1 MSFNVNSLPAY
12 TDQLSTDLISAAL
25 LKSFTTEFVTI
36 EAGKTAGTSAINLLN
51 STVDILPATCGFAS
65 GQGGQLGSNATVF
78 SQIPLVVASK
88 MLKEQMC
95 PETLRTKWT
104 SSQLGAAANQ
114 ETVPFAELI
123 ANNKMANIAKYVENT
138 IWQGDGVGGTLDG
151 LLYQTEQAQGAIPS
165 NGAYAQWTTSTAI
178 AEFWLNVGS
187 LTPDLQTE
195 DDLIMYTSYA
205 NYQALVAALI
215 NTGASV
221 IGQFAQ
227 VSNASGVNAPSSF
240 VFPGT
245 NITVF
250 AAPGI
255 NDPARVILAPK
266 KYIFFGTGLLDE
278 MDTFKFYYN
287 EADDIMNFSSKFRLG
302 TAAYASQ
309 VVSNL

>member
-1 MSFNVNSLPAY
+1 MAFDLQLLPNY
-12 TDQLSTDLISAAL
+12 TDQLSTDLISEAL
-25 LKSFTTEFVTI
+25 LKSFTTDFVTI
-36 EAGKTAGTSAINLLN
+36 QAGKTAGTSAINVMN
-51 STVDILPATCGFAS
+51 STVDIKDAACGFAA
-65 GQGGQLGSNATVF
+65 GQVGSNETVF
-78 SQIPLVVASK
+78 SQIPLVVGSK
-88 MLKEQMC
+88 MLKEQLC
-95 PETLRTKWT
+95 PEDLRTKWT
-104 SSQLGAAANQ
+104 SSQLSAGANQ

-138 IWQGDGVGGTLDG
+138 IWQGDNANLDG
-151 LLYQTEQAQGAIPS
+151 LLDQCLNA
-165 NGAYAQWTTSTAI
+165 NGTINSAGGTAQWTTSTAI
-178 AEFWLNVGS
+178 SEFWLNVGS
-187 LTPDLQTE
+187 LTPELQTE
-195 DDLIMYTSYA
+195 DDLVMYTSYA

-287 EADDIMNFSSKFRLG
+287 EADDIMNFNAKFRLG
-302 TAAYASQ
+302 TAVYASQ
-309 VVSNL
+309 VVSNK

>member
-1 MSFNVNSLPAY
+1 MSFNVSSLPAY

-25 LKSFTTEFVTI
+25 LKSFTTDFVTI
-36 EAGKTAGTSAINLLN
+36 EAGKTAGTSSINVMN
-51 STVDILPATCGFAS
+51 STVDIKDATCGFAA
-65 GQGGQLGSNATVF
+65 GQVGSNATVF
-78 SQIPLVVASK
+78 SQIPLVVGSK

-95 PETLRTKWT
+95 PEDLRSKWT
-104 SSQLGAAANQ
+104 SSQLGAAAQQ

-123 ANNKMANIAKYVENT
+123 ANNKIANIAKYVENT
-138 IWQGDGVGGTLDG
+138 IWQGDGATLTG
-151 LLYQTEQAQGAIPS
+151 LLYQTENAQGSINSA
-165 NGAYAQWTTSTAI
+165 GAYTQWTSSTAI

-187 LTPDLQTE
+187 LTPALQTE

-255 NDPARVILAPK
+255 NDAARVIIAPK

-287 EADDIMNFSSKFRLG
+287 EADDIMNFNAKFRLG
-302 TAAYASQ
+302 TAVYASQ

>member
-1 MSFNVNSLPAY
+1 MAFDLQLLPNY
-12 TDQLSTDLISAAL
+12 TDQLSTDLISEAL
-25 LKSFTTEFVTI
+25 LKSFTTDFVTI
-36 EAGKTAGTSAINLLN
+36 QAGKTAGTSAINVMN
-51 STVDILPATCGFAS
+51 STVDIKDAACGFAA
-65 GQGGQLGSNATVF
+65 GQVGSNETVF
-78 SQIPLVVASK
+78 SQIPLVVGSK
-88 MLKEQMC
+88 MLKEQLC
-95 PETLRTKWT
+95 PEDLRTKWT
-104 SSQLGAAANQ
+104 SSQLSAGANQ

-138 IWQGDGVGGTLDG
+138 IWQGDNANLDG
-151 LLYQTEQAQGAIPS
+151 LLDQCLNA
-165 NGAYAQWTTSTAI
+165 NGTINSAGGTAQWTTSTAI
-178 AEFWLNVGS
+178 SEFWLNVGS
-187 LTPDLQTE
+187 LTPELQTE
-195 DDLIMYTSYA
+195 DDLVMYTSYA

-287 EADDIMNFSSKFRLG
+287 QADDVMNFNAKFRLG
-302 TAAYASQ
+302 TAVYASQ
-309 VVSNL
+309 VVSNK

>member
-1 MSFNVNSLPAY
+1 MAFDLQLLPNY
-12 TDQLSTDLISAAL
+12 TDQLSTDLISEAL
-25 LKSFTTEFVTI
+25 LKSFTTDFVTI
-36 EAGKTAGTSAINLLN
+36 QAGKTAGTSAINVMN
-51 STVDILPATCGFAS
+51 SNVDIIDATCGFAA
-65 GQGGQLGSNATVF
+65 GQVGGNETVF
-78 SQIPLVVASK
+78 SQIPLVVGSK
-88 MLKEQMC
+88 MLKEQLC
-95 PETLRTKWT
+95 PEDLRTKWT

-123 ANNKMANIAKYVENT
+123 ANNKMSNIAKYVENT
-138 IWQGDGVGGTLDG
+138 IWQGDGATLDG
-151 LLYQTEQAQGAIPS
+151 LLDQCLNA
-165 NGAYAQWTTSTAI
+165 NGTINSAGGTAQWTTSTAI

-187 LTPDLQTE
+187 LTPALQTE

-205 NYQALVAALI
+205 NYQALVGALI
-215 NTGASV
+215 NTGASI
-221 IGQFAQ
+221 IGTFAQ

-287 EADDIMNFSSKFRLG
+287 QADDVMNFNAKFRLG
-302 TAAYASQ
+302 TAVYASQ
-309 VVSNL
+309 VVSNK

>member
-1 MSFNVNSLPAY
+1 MSFNVSSLPAY

-36 EAGKTAGTSAINLLN
+36 EAGKTAGTSSINLLN
-51 STVDILPATCGFAS
+51 STVDIKDATCGFES
-65 GQGGQLGSNATVF
+65 GQVGSNATVF
-78 SQIPLVVASK
+78 SQIPLVVGSK
-88 MLKEQMC
+88 MLKEKMC
-95 PETLRTKWT
+95 PEDLRSKWT
-104 SSQLGAAANQ
+104 SSQLGAAAQQ

-138 IWQGDGVGGTLDG
+138 IWQGDGATLTG
-151 LLYQTEQAQGAIPS
+151 LLYQTENAQGSINSA
-165 NGAYAQWTTSTAI
+165 GAYTQWTSSTAI
-178 AEFWLNVGS
+178 SEFWLNVGS
-187 LTPDLQTE
+187 LTPALQTE

-255 NDPARVILAPK
+255 NDPARVIIAPK

-287 EADDIMNFSSKFRLG
+287 QADDVMNFSAKFRLG
-302 TAAYASQ
+302 TAVYASQ
-309 VVSNL
+309 VVSNK

>member
-51 STVDILPATCGFAS
+51 STVNIKDATCGFAA
-65 GQGGQLGSNATVF
+65 GQVGSNETVF

-104 SSQLGAAANQ
+104 SSQLGAGANQ

-138 IWQGDGVGGTLDG
+138 IWQGDGIGGTLDG

-165 NGAYAQWTTSTAI
+165 NGAYTQWTTSTAI

-195 DDLIMYTSYA
+195 DDLVMYTSYA

-227 VSNASGVNAPSSF
+227 VSNAAGVNAPSSF

-255 NDPARVILAPK
+255 NDAARVILAPK

-287 EADDIMNFSSKFRLG
+287 EADDIMNFNAKFRLG
-302 TAAYASQ
+302 TAVYASQ

>member
-1 MSFNVNSLPAY
+1 MSFNLGSLPAY

-36 EAGKTAGTSAINLLN
+36 EAGKTAGTSAINVMN
-51 STVDILPATCGFAS
+51 STVDILDATCGFAA
-65 GQGGQLGSNATVF
+65 GQVGSNATVF
-78 SQIPLVVASK
+78 SQIPLVVGSK
-88 MLKEQMC
+88 MLKEQLC
-95 PETLRTKWT
+95 PEDLRSKWT
-104 SSQLGAAANQ
+104 SSQLGAGANQ

-138 IWQGDGVGGTLDG
+138 IWQGDGATLTG
-151 LLYQTEQAQGAIPS
+151 LLAQTTNANGSINSA
-165 NGAYAQWTTSTAI
+165 GAYTQWTTSTAI

-187 LTPDLQTE
+187 LTPSLQTE
-195 DDLIMYTSYA
+195 DDLVMYTSYA
-205 NYQALVAALI
+205 NYQALVGALI

-221 IGQFAQ
+221 IGTFAQ

-255 NDPARVILAPK
+255 NDAARVILAPK

-287 EADDIMNFSSKFRLG
+287 QADDIMNFNAKFRLG
-302 TAAYASQ
+302 TAAYVSQ

>member
-1 MSFNVNSLPAY
+1 MSFNLGSLPAY

-25 LKSFTTEFVTI
+25 LKSFTTDFVTI
-36 EAGKTAGTSAINLLN
+36 EAGKTAGTSSINLMN
-51 STVDILPATCGFAS
+51 STVDIKDATCGFAS
-65 GQGGQLGSNATVF
+65 GQVGSNATVF
-78 SQIPLVVASK
+78 SQIPLVVGSK
-88 MLKEQMC
+88 MLKEQLC
-95 PETLRTKWT
+95 PEDLRSKWT

-123 ANNKMANIAKYVENT
+123 AANKMNNIAKYVENT
-138 IWQGDGVGGTLDG
+138 IWQGDGATLTG
-151 LLYQTEQAQGAIPS
+151 LLYQTTNANGSINSA
-165 NGAYAQWTTSTAI
+165 GAYAQWTTSTAI
-178 AEFWLNVGS
+178 SEFWLNVGS
-187 LTPDLQTE
+187 LTPSLQTE
-195 DDLIMYTSYA
+195 DDLILYTSYA

-221 IGQFAQ
+221 IGNFAQ
-227 VSNASGVNAPSSF
+227 VNNAAGVNAPSSF

-255 NDPARVILAPK
+255 NDAARVILAPK
-266 KYIFFGTGLLDE
+266 KYLFFGTGLLDE

-287 EADDIMNFSSKFRLG
+287 QADDIMNFNAKFRLG
-302 TAAYASQ
+302 TAAYTSQ

>member
-1 MSFNVNSLPAY
+1 MSFNVQSLPNY

-51 STVDILPATCGFAS
+51 STVDIKDATCGF
-65 GQGGQLGSNATVF
+65 GDNQIGNNATVF

-123 ANNKMANIAKYVENT
+123 ANDKIKNIAKYVENT
-138 IWQGDGVGGTLDG
+138 IWQGDGQGGTLPG
-151 LLYQTEQAQGAIPS
+151 LLAQTTNANGSINSA
-165 NGAYAQWTTSTAI
+165 GAYTQWTASTAI

-187 LTPDLQTE
+187 LTPALQTE

-245 NITVF
+245 NITVY

-255 NDPARVILAPK
+255 NDAARVIIAPK
-266 KYIFFGTGLLDE
+266 KYMFFGTGLLDE

-287 EADDIMNFSSKFRLG
+287 EADDLMNFSAKFRLG

>member
-1 MSFNVNSLPAY
+1 MSFNLGSLPAY

-25 LKSFTTEFVTI
+25 LKSFTTDFVTI
-36 EAGKTAGTSAINLLN
+36 EAGKTAGTSAINVMN
-51 STVDILPATCGFAS
+51 STVDIKDATCGFS
-65 GQGGQLGSNATVF
+65 GTETGNNATVF
-78 SQIPLVVASK
+78 SQIPLVVGSK

-95 PETLRTKWT
+95 PEDLRSKWT

-123 ANNKMANIAKYVENT
+123 AENKMSNIAKYVENT
-138 IWQGDGVGGTLDG
+138 IWQGDGANLLG
-151 LLYQTEQAQGAIPS
+151 LLAQTTNANGSINSA
-165 NGAYAQWTTSTAI
+165 GAYTAWTSSTAI
-178 AEFWLNVGS
+178 SEFWLNVSS
-187 LTPDLQTE
+187 LTPALQTE
-195 DDLIMYTSYA
+195 DDLVMYTSYA

-255 NDPARVILAPK
+255 NDAARVILAPK

-287 EADDIMNFSSKFRLG
+287 EADDIMNFNAKFRLG
-302 TAAYASQ
+302 TAVYVSQ

>member
-1 MSFNVNSLPAY
+1 MSFNLGSLPAY

-36 EAGKTAGTSAINLLN
+36 EAGKTAGTSAINVMN
-51 STVDILPATCGFAS
+51 STVDIKDATCGFAA
-65 GQGGQLGSNATVF
+65 GQVGSNATVF
-78 SQIPLVVASK
+78 SQIPLVVGSK
-88 MLKEQMC
+88 MLKEQLC
-95 PETLRTKWT
+95 PEDLRSKWT
-104 SSQLGAAANQ
+104 SSQLGAGANQ

-138 IWQGDGVGGTLDG
+138 IWQGDGATLTG
-151 LLYQTEQAQGAIPS
+151 LLAQTTNANGSINSA
-165 NGAYAQWTTSTAI
+165 GAYTQWTTSTAI

-187 LTPDLQTE
+187 LTPELQTE
-195 DDLIMYTSYA
+195 DDLVMYTSYA
-205 NYQALVAALI
+205 NYQALVGALI

-221 IGQFAQ
+221 IGTFAQ

-255 NDPARVILAPK
+255 NDAARVILAPK

-287 EADDIMNFSSKFRLG
+287 EADDIMNFNAKFRLG
-302 TAAYASQ
+302 TAVYVSQ

>member
-1 MSFNVNSLPAY
+1 MGFILGSLPNY

-25 LKSFTTEFVTI
+25 LKSFTTDFVTI
-36 EAGKTAGTSAINLLN
+36 EAGKTAGTSAINVMN
-51 STVDILPATCGFAS
+51 SNVNIIDATCGF
-65 GQGGQLGSNATVF
+65 GNAQITGNETVF

-95 PETLRTKWT
+95 PEDLRSKWT

-123 ANNKMANIAKYVENT
+123 AENKMSNIAKYVENT
-138 IWQGDGVGGTLDG
+138 IWQGDGATLLG
-151 LLYQTEQAQGAIPS
+151 LLAQTTNANGSINSA
-165 NGAYAQWTTSTAI
+165 GAYTAWTSSTAI
-178 AEFWLNVGS
+178 SEFWLNVSS
-187 LTPDLQTE
+187 LTPALQTE

-227 VSNASGVNAPSSF
+227 VSNAAGVNAPSSF

-255 NDPARVILAPK
+255 DQVARVIIAPK

-287 EADDIMNFSSKFRLG
+287 EADDIMNFNAKFRLG
-302 TAAYASQ
+302 TAVYVSQ

>member
-1 MSFNVNSLPAY
+1 MSFNLGSLPAY

-36 EAGKTAGTSAINLLN
+36 EAGKTAGTSAINVMN
-51 STVDILPATCGFAS
+51 STVDIKDATCGFAA
-65 GQGGQLGSNATVF
+65 GQVGSNATVF
-78 SQIPLVVASK
+78 SQIPLVVGSK
-88 MLKEQMC
+88 MLKEQLC
-95 PETLRTKWT
+95 PEDLRSKWT
-104 SSQLGAAANQ
+104 SSQLGAGAQQ

-138 IWQGDGVGGTLDG
+138 IWQGDGATLTG
-151 LLYQTEQAQGAIPS
+151 LLAQTTNANGSINSA
-165 NGAYAQWTTSTAI
+165 GAYTQWTTSTAI

-187 LTPDLQTE
+187 LTPELQTE
-195 DDLIMYTSYA
+195 DDLVMYTSYA

-221 IGQFAQ
+221 IGTFAQ

-255 NDPARVILAPK
+255 NDAARVILAPK

-287 EADDIMNFSSKFRLG
+287 EADDIMNFNAKFRLG
-302 TAAYASQ
+302 TAVYVSQ

>member
-1 MSFNVNSLPAY
+1 MSFNVSALPAY

-25 LKSFTTEFVTI
+25 LKSFTTDFVTI
-36 EAGKTAGTSAINLLN
+36 EAGKTAGTSSINVMN
-51 STVDILPATCGFAS
+51 STVDIKDATCGFAA
-65 GQGGQLGSNATVF
+65 GQVGSNATVF
-78 SQIPLVVASK
+78 SQIPLVVGSK
-88 MLKEQMC
+88 MLKEQLC
-95 PETLRTKWT
+95 PEDLRSKWT

-114 ETVPFAELI
+114 ETVPFEELI

-138 IWQGDGVGGTLDG
+138 IWQGDGATLTG
-151 LLYQTEQAQGAIPS
+151 LLYQCENAQGSINSA
-165 NGAYAQWTTSTAI
+165 GAYTQWTTSTAI
-178 AEFWLNVGS
+178 SEFWLNVSS
-187 LTPDLQTE
+187 LTPELQTE

-227 VSNASGVNAPSSF
+227 VSNAAGVNAPSSF

-255 NDPARVILAPK
+255 NQVARVIIAPK
-266 KYIFFGTGLLDE
+266 KYIFFGTGLLDD

-287 EADDIMNFSSKFRLG
+287 QADDIMNFNAKFRLG
-302 TAAYASQ
+302 TAVYASQ

>member
-1 MSFNVNSLPAY
+1 MSFNVSSLPAY

-36 EAGKTAGTSAINLLN
+36 EAGKTAGTSAINLMN
-51 STVDILPATCGFAS
+51 STVDIKDATCGFAA
-65 GQGGQLGSNATVF
+65 GQVGSNATVF
-78 SQIPLVVASK
+78 SQIPLVVGSK

-95 PETLRTKWT
+95 PEDLRSKWT
-104 SSQLGAAANQ
+104 SSQLGAGANQ

-123 ANNKMANIAKYVENT
+123 ANDKIKNIAKYVENT
-138 IWQGDGVGGTLDG
+138 IWQGDGATLTG
-151 LLYQTEQAQGAIPS
+151 LLAQTTNANGSINSA
-165 NGAYAQWTTSTAI
+165 GAYTQWTVSTAI
-178 AEFWLNVGS
+178 SEFWLNVSS
-187 LTPDLQTE
+187 LTPALQTE

-221 IGQFAQ
+221 IGTFAQ
-227 VSNASGVNAPSSF
+227 VSNAAGVNAPSSF

-255 NDPARVILAPK
+255 NDAARVILAPK

-287 EADDIMNFSSKFRLG
+287 EADDIMNFSAKFRLG
-302 TAAYASQ
+302 TAVYASQ

>member
-1 MSFNVNSLPAY
+1 MSFNLGSLPAY

-25 LKSFTTEFVTI
+25 LKSFTTDFVTI
-36 EAGKTAGTSAINLLN
+36 EAGKTAGTSAINVMN
-51 STVDILPATCGFAS
+51 STVDIKDATCGFAA
-65 GQGGQLGSNATVF
+65 GQVGSNATVF
-78 SQIPLVVASK
+78 SQIPLVVGSK
-88 MLKEQMC
+88 MLKEQLC
-95 PETLRTKWT
+95 PEDLRSKWT
-104 SSQLGAAANQ
+104 SSQLGAGAQQ

-138 IWQGDGVGGTLDG
+138 IWQGDGATLDG
-151 LLYQTEQAQGAIPS
+151 LLTQTTNANGSINSA
-165 NGAYAQWTTSTAI
+165 GAYTQWTSSTAI
-178 AEFWLNVGS
+178 AEFWLNVSS
-187 LTPDLQTE
+187 LTPALQTE
-195 DDLIMYTSYA
+195 DDLVMYTSYA

-255 NDPARVILAPK
+255 NDAARVILAPK

-287 EADDIMNFSSKFRLG
+287 EADDIMNFNAKFRLG
-302 TAAYASQ
+302 TAVYVSQ

>member
-1 MSFNVNSLPAY
+1 MSFNLGSLPTY

-25 LKSFTTEFVTI
+25 LKSFTTDFVTI
-36 EAGKTAGTSAINLLN
+36 EAGKTAGTSAINVMN
-51 STVDILPATCGFAS
+51 STVNILPAACGFAA
-65 GQGGQLGSNATVF
+65 GQIGTNATVF

-88 MLKEQMC
+88 MLKEQLC
-95 PETLRTKWT
+95 PEDLRSKWT

-123 ANNKMANIAKYVENT
+123 ANNKIANIAKYVENT
-138 IWQGDGVGGTLDG
+138 IWQGDGVGGTLTG

-165 NGAYAQWTTSTAI
+165 AGAYAQWTTSTAI
-178 AEFWLNVGS
+178 SEFWLNVSS

-195 DDLIMYTSYA
+195 DDLVMYTSYA

-227 VSNASGVNAPSSF
+227 VSNAAGVNAPSSF

-255 NDPARVILAPK
+255 NDAARVIIAPK
-266 KYIFFGTGLLDE
+266 KYIFFGTGLLDD

-287 EADDIMNFSSKFRLG
+287 QADDIMNFNAKFRLG
-302 TAAYASQ
+302 TAVYASQ

>member
-1 MSFNVNSLPAY
+1 MSFNVSALPAY

-25 LKSFTTEFVTI
+25 LKSFTTDFVTI
-36 EAGKTAGTSAINLLN
+36 EAGKTAGTSAINVMN
-51 STVDILPATCGFAS
+51 STVDIKDATCGFAA
-65 GQGGQLGSNATVF
+65 GQVGSNATVF
-78 SQIPLVVASK
+78 SQIPLVVGSK
-88 MLKEQMC
+88 MLKEQLC
-95 PETLRTKWT
+95 PEDLRSKWT
-104 SSQLGAAANQ
+104 SSQLGAGANQ

-123 ANNKMANIAKYVENT
+123 ANNKIANIAKYVENT
-138 IWQGDGVGGTLDG
+138 IWQGDGATLTG
-151 LLYQTEQAQGAIPS
+151 LLAQTTNANGSINSA
-165 NGAYAQWTTSTAI
+165 GAYTQWTTSTAI

-187 LTPDLQTE
+187 LTSSLQTE
-195 DDLIMYTSYA
+195 DDLVMYTSYA

-227 VSNASGVNAPSSF
+227 VSNAAGVNAPSSF

-255 NDPARVILAPK
+255 NDAARVILAPK

-287 EADDIMNFSSKFRLG
+287 QADDIMNFNAKFRLG
-302 TAAYASQ
+302 TAVYASQ

>member
-1 MSFNVNSLPAY
+1 MSFNLGSLPAY

-36 EAGKTAGTSAINLLN
+36 EAGKTAGTSAINVMN
-51 STVDILPATCGFAS
+51 STVDIKDATCGFAA
-65 GQGGQLGSNATVF
+65 GQVGSNATVF
-78 SQIPLVVASK
+78 SQIPLVVGSK
-88 MLKEQMC
+88 MLKEQLC
-95 PETLRTKWT
+95 PEDLRSKWT
-104 SSQLGAAANQ
+104 SSQLGAGANQ

-138 IWQGDGVGGTLDG
+138 IWQGDGATLTG
-151 LLYQTEQAQGAIPS
+151 LLAQTTNANGSINSA
-165 NGAYAQWTTSTAI
+165 GAYTQWTTSTAI

-187 LTPDLQTE
+187 LTPELQTE
-195 DDLIMYTSYA
+195 DDLILYTSYA
-205 NYQALVAALI
+205 NYQALVGALI

-221 IGQFAQ
+221 IGTFAQ

-255 NDPARVILAPK
+255 NDAARVILAPK

-287 EADDIMNFSSKFRLG
+287 EADDIMNFNAKFRLG
-302 TAAYASQ
+302 TAVYVSQ

>member
-1 MSFNVNSLPAY
+1 MSFNVNALPNY

-25 LKSFTTEFVTI
+25 LKSFTTDFVTI
-36 EAGKTAGTSAINLLN
+36 EAGKTAGTSAINVMN
-51 STVDILPATCGFAS
+51 STVNILPAACGFS
-65 GQGGQLGSNATVF
+65 DVQVGTNATVF
-78 SQIPLVVASK
+78 SQIPLVVESK
-88 MLKEQMC
+88 MLKEQLC

-104 SSQLGAAANQ
+104 SSQLSASANQ
-114 ETVPFAELI
+114 ETVPFEELI

-138 IWQGDGVGGTLDG
+138 IWQGDGATLTG
-151 LLYQTEQAQGAIPS
+151 LLYQCENAQGSINSA
-165 NGAYAQWTTSTAI
+165 GAYTAWTSATAI
-178 AEFWLNVGS
+178 SEFWLNVSS
-187 LTPDLQTE
+187 LTPELQTE
-195 DDLIMYTSYA
+195 DDLVMYTSYA

-255 NDPARVILAPK
+255 NDAARVIIAPK
-266 KYIFFGTGLLDE
+266 KYIFFGTGLLDD

-287 EADDIMNFSSKFRLG
+287 QADDIMNFNAKFRLG
-302 TAAYASQ
+302 TAVYASQ
-309 VVSNL
+309 VVSNK

>member
-1 MSFNVNSLPAY
+1 MSFNLGSLPAY

-25 LKSFTTEFVTI
+25 LKSFTTDFVTI
-36 EAGKTAGTSAINLLN
+36 EAGKTAGTSAINVMN
-51 STVDILPATCGFAS
+51 STVDIKDATCGFAA
-65 GQGGQLGSNATVF
+65 GQVGSNATVF
-78 SQIPLVVASK
+78 SQIPLVVGSK
-88 MLKEQMC
+88 MLKEQLC
-95 PETLRTKWT
+95 PEDLRSKWT

-123 ANNKMANIAKYVENT
+123 AENKMANIAKYVENT
-138 IWQGDGVGGTLDG
+138 IWQGDGATLTG
-151 LLYQTEQAQGAIPS
+151 LLYQCENAQGSINSA
-165 NGAYAQWTTSTAI
+165 GAYTQWTSSTAI

-187 LTPDLQTE
+187 LTPELQTE
-195 DDLIMYTSYA
+195 DDLVMYTSYA

-255 NDPARVILAPK
+255 NDAARVILAPK

-287 EADDIMNFSSKFRLG
+287 QADDIMNFNAKFRLG
-302 TAAYASQ
+302 TAVYASQ
-309 VVSNL
+309 VVSNK

>member
-1 MSFNVNSLPAY
+1 MSFNVSSLPAY

-36 EAGKTAGTSAINLLN
+36 EAGKTAGTSSINLMN
-51 STVDILPATCGFAS
+51 STVDIKDATCGFAA
-65 GQGGQLGSNATVF
+65 GQVGSNATVF
-78 SQIPLVVASK
+78 SQIPLVVGSK

-95 PETLRTKWT
+95 PEDLRSKWT
-104 SSQLGAAANQ
+104 SSQLGAAAQQ

-138 IWQGDGVGGTLDG
+138 IWQGDGATLTG
-151 LLYQTEQAQGAIPS
+151 LLYQTENAQGSINSA
-165 NGAYAQWTTSTAI
+165 GAYTQWTSSTAI

-187 LTPDLQTE
+187 LTPALQTE

-255 NDPARVILAPK
+255 NDPARVIIAPK

-287 EADDIMNFSSKFRLG
+287 EADDIMNFNAKFRLG
-302 TAAYASQ
+302 TAVYVSQ

>member
-1 MSFNVNSLPAY
+1 MSFNLGSLPAY

-25 LKSFTTEFVTI
+25 LKSFTTDFVTI
-36 EAGKTAGTSAINLLN
+36 EAGKTAGTSAINVMN
-51 STVDILPATCGFAS
+51 STVDIKDATCGFAA
-65 GQGGQLGSNATVF
+65 GQVGSNATVF
-78 SQIPLVVASK
+78 SQIPLVVGSK
-88 MLKEQMC
+88 MLKEQLC
-95 PETLRTKWT
+95 PEDLRSKWT

-123 ANNKMANIAKYVENT
+123 AENKMSNIAKYVENT
-138 IWQGDGVGGTLDG
+138 IWQGDGATLTG
-151 LLYQTEQAQGAIPS
+151 LLAQTTNANGSINSA
-165 NGAYAQWTTSTAI
+165 GAYTQWTSSTAI
-178 AEFWLNVGS
+178 AEFWLNVSS
-187 LTPDLQTE
+187 LTPALQTE
-195 DDLIMYTSYA
+195 DDLVMYTSYA

-255 NDPARVILAPK
+255 NDAARVILAPK

-287 EADDIMNFSSKFRLG
+287 EADDIMNFNAKFRLG
-302 TAAYASQ
+302 TAVYVSQ

>member
-1 MSFNVNSLPAY
+1 MSFNLGSLPAY

-36 EAGKTAGTSAINLLN
+36 EAGKTAGTSAINVMN
-51 STVDILPATCGFAS
+51 STVDIKDATCGFAA
-65 GQGGQLGSNATVF
+65 GQVGSNATVF
-78 SQIPLVVASK
+78 SQIPLVVGSK
-88 MLKEQMC
+88 MLKEQLC
-95 PETLRTKWT
+95 PEDLRSKWT
-104 SSQLGAAANQ
+104 SSQLGAGAQQ

-138 IWQGDGVGGTLDG
+138 IWQGDGATLTG
-151 LLYQTEQAQGAIPS
+151 LLAQTTNANGSINSA
-165 NGAYAQWTTSTAI
+165 GAYTQWTTSTAI

-187 LTPDLQTE
+187 LTPELQTE
-195 DDLIMYTSYA
+195 DDLVMYTSYA
-205 NYQALVAALI
+205 NYQALVGALI

-221 IGQFAQ
+221 IGTFAQ

-255 NDPARVILAPK
+255 NDAARVILAPK

-287 EADDIMNFSSKFRLG
+287 EADDIMNFNAKFRLG
-302 TAAYASQ
+302 TAAYVSQ

>member
-1 MSFNVNSLPAY
+1 MSFNVSSLPAY

-51 STVDILPATCGFAS
+51 STVDIKTATCGFES
-65 GQGGQLGSNATVF
+65 GQVGSNETVF
-78 SQIPLVVASK
+78 SQIPLVVESK
-88 MLKEQMC
+88 MLKEKMC

-104 SSQLGAAANQ
+104 SSQLAASANQ

-123 ANNKMANIAKYVENT
+123 ANNKIANIAKYVENT
-138 IWQGDGVGGTLDG
+138 IWQGDNASLDG

-165 NGAYAQWTTSTAI
+165 NGAYTQWTTSTAI
-178 AEFWLNVGS
+178 SEFWLNVGS
-187 LTPDLQTE
+187 LTPELQTE
-195 DDLIMYTSYA
+195 DDLVMYTSYA

-255 NDPARVILAPK
+255 NDAARVIIAPK
-266 KYIFFGTGLLDE
+266 KYIFFGTGLLDD

>member
-1 MSFNVNSLPAY
+1 MSFNLGSLPAY

-25 LKSFTTEFVTI
+25 LKSFTTEYVTI
-36 EAGKTAGTSAINLLN
+36 EAGKTAGTSAINVMN
-51 STVDILPATCGFAS
+51 STVDIKDATCGFAA
-65 GQGGQLGSNATVF
+65 GQVGSNATVF
-78 SQIPLVVASK
+78 SQIPLVVGSK
-88 MLKEQMC
+88 MLKEQLC
-95 PETLRTKWT
+95 PEDLRSKWT
-104 SSQLGAAANQ
+104 SSQLGAGANQ

-123 ANNKMANIAKYVENT
+123 ANNKIANIAKYVENT
-138 IWQGDGVGGTLDG
+138 IWQGDGATLTG
-151 LLYQTEQAQGAIPS
+151 LLAQTTNANGSINSA
-165 NGAYAQWTTSTAI
+165 GAYTQWTTSTAI
-178 AEFWLNVGS
+178 SEFWLNVGS
-187 LTPDLQTE
+187 LTSDLQTE
-195 DDLIMYTSYA
+195 DDLILYTSYA

-227 VSNASGVNAPSSF
+227 VSNAAGVNAPSSF

-255 NDPARVILAPK
+255 NDAARVILAPK

-287 EADDIMNFSSKFRLG
+287 EADDIMNFNAKFRLG
-302 TAAYASQ
+302 TAVYVSQ

>member
-1 MSFNVNSLPAY
+1 MSFNLGSLPAY

-51 STVDILPATCGFAS
+51 STVDILDATCGFAA
-65 GQGGQLGSNATVF
+65 GQVGSNATVF
-78 SQIPLVVASK
+78 SQIPLVVGSK

-95 PETLRTKWT
+95 PEDLRSKWT
-104 SSQLGAAANQ
+104 SSQLGAGAQQ

-138 IWQGDGVGGTLDG
+138 IWQGDGATLTG
-151 LLYQTEQAQGAIPS
+151 LLYQTENAQGSINSA
-165 NGAYAQWTTSTAI
+165 GAYTQWTTSTAI

-187 LTPDLQTE
+187 LTPALQTE

-287 EADDIMNFSSKFRLG
+287 EADDIMNFNAKFRLG
-302 TAAYASQ
+302 TAVYASQ

>member
-1 MSFNVNSLPAY
+1 MSFNVNALPNY

-25 LKSFTTEFVTI
+25 LKSFTTDFVTI
-36 EAGKTAGTSAINLLN
+36 EAGKTAGTSAINVMN
-51 STVDILPATCGFAS
+51 STVDIKTANCGFS
-65 GQGGQLGSNATVF
+65 DTQIGSNATVF
-78 SQIPLVVASK
+78 SQIPLVVESK
-88 MLKEQMC
+88 MLKEQLC

-104 SSQLGAAANQ
+104 SSQLSASANQ
-114 ETVPFAELI
+114 ETVPFEELI

-138 IWQGDGVGGTLDG
+138 IWQGDGANLTG
-151 LLYQTEQAQGAIPS
+151 LLYQTENAQGSIYSA
-165 NGAYAQWTTSTAI
+165 GAYAQWTTSTAI
-178 AEFWLNVGS
+178 SEFWLNVSS
-187 LTPDLQTE
+187 LTPELQTE

-227 VSNASGVNAPSSF
+227 VSNAAGVNAPSSF

-255 NDPARVILAPK
+255 DDVARVIIAPK
-266 KYIFFGTGLLDE
+266 KYIFFGTGLLDD

-287 EADDIMNFSSKFRLG
+287 QADDIMNFNAKFRLG
-302 TAAYASQ
+302 TAVYASQ

>member
-1 MSFNVNSLPAY
+1 MSFNVSSLPAY

-36 EAGKTAGTSAINLLN
+36 EAGKTAGTSTINLMN
-51 STVDILPATCGFAS
+51 STVDIKDATCGFAA
-65 GQGGQLGSNATVF
+65 GQVGSNATVF
-78 SQIPLVVASK
+78 SQIPLVVGSK

-95 PETLRTKWT
+95 PEDLRSKWT
-104 SSQLGAAANQ
+104 SSQLGAGAQQ

-138 IWQGDGVGGTLDG
+138 IWQGDGATLTG
-151 LLYQTEQAQGAIPS
+151 LLYQTENAQGSINSA
-165 NGAYAQWTTSTAI
+165 GAYTQWTASTAI

-187 LTPDLQTE
+187 LTPELQTE

-255 NDPARVILAPK
+255 NDAARVIIAPK

-287 EADDIMNFSSKFRLG
+287 EADDIMNFNAKFRLG
-302 TAAYASQ
+302 TAVYASQ
-309 VVSNL
+309 VVSNK

>member
-1 MSFNVNSLPAY
+1 MSFNLGSLPAY

-36 EAGKTAGTSAINLLN
+36 EAGKTAGTSAINVMN
-51 STVDILPATCGFAS
+51 STVDIKDATCGFAA
-65 GQGGQLGSNATVF
+65 GQVGSNATVF
-78 SQIPLVVASK
+78 SQIPLVVGSK
-88 MLKEQMC
+88 MLKEQLC
-95 PETLRTKWT
+95 PEDLRSKWT
-104 SSQLGAAANQ
+104 SSQLGAGANQ

-138 IWQGDGVGGTLDG
+138 IWQGDGATLTG
-151 LLYQTEQAQGAIPS
+151 LLDQTEQAQGAIPS
-165 NGAYAQWTTSTAI
+165 NGAYTQWTTSTAI

-187 LTPDLQTE
+187 LTPELQTE
-195 DDLIMYTSYA
+195 DDLILYTSYA
-205 NYQALVAALI
+205 NYQALVGALI

-221 IGQFAQ
+221 IGTFAQ

-255 NDPARVILAPK
+255 NDAARVILAPK

-287 EADDIMNFSSKFRLG
+287 EADDIMNFNAKFRLG
-302 TAAYASQ
+302 TAVYVSQ

>member
-1 MSFNVNSLPAY
+1 MSFNLGSLPAY

-25 LKSFTTEFVTI
+25 LKSFTTDFVTI
-36 EAGKTAGTSAINLLN
+36 EAGKTAGTSAINVMN
-51 STVDILPATCGFAS
+51 STVDIKDATCGFAA
-65 GQGGQLGSNATVF
+65 GQVGNNATVF
-78 SQIPLVVASK
+78 SQIPLVVGSK
-88 MLKEQMC
+88 MLKEQLC
-95 PETLRTKWT
+95 PEDLRSKWT

-123 ANNKMANIAKYVENT
+123 ANNKIANIAKYVENT
-138 IWQGDGVGGTLDG
+138 IWQGDGATLDG
-151 LLYQTEQAQGAIPS
+151 LLAQTTNANGSINSA
-165 NGAYAQWTTSTAI
+165 GAYTAWTSSTAI
-178 AEFWLNVGS
+178 SEFWLNVSS
-187 LTPDLQTE
+187 LTPALQTE

-255 NDPARVILAPK
+255 NDAARVILAPK

-287 EADDIMNFSSKFRLG
+287 QADDIMNFNAKFRLG
-302 TAAYASQ
+302 TAVYVSQ

>member
-1 MSFNVNSLPAY
+1 MSFNLGSLPAY

-25 LKSFTTEFVTI
+25 LKSFTTDFVTI
-36 EAGKTAGTSAINLLN
+36 EAGKTAGTSAINVMN
-51 STVDILPATCGFAS
+51 STVDIKDATCGFAA
-65 GQGGQLGSNATVF
+65 GQVGSNATVF
-78 SQIPLVVASK
+78 SQIPLVVGSK
-88 MLKEQMC
+88 MLKEQLC
-95 PETLRTKWT
+95 PEDLRSKWT

-123 ANNKMANIAKYVENT
+123 ANNKIANIAKYVENT
-138 IWQGDGVGGTLDG
+138 IWQGDGATLDG
-151 LLYQTEQAQGAIPS
+151 LLTQTTNANGSINSA
-165 NGAYAQWTTSTAI
+165 GAYTAWTSSTAI
-178 AEFWLNVGS
+178 SEFWLNVSS
-187 LTPDLQTE
+187 LTPALQTE
-195 DDLIMYTSYA
+195 DDLVMYTSYA

-227 VSNASGVNAPSSF
+227 VSNAAGVNAPSSF

-255 NDPARVILAPK
+255 NDAARVILAPK

-287 EADDIMNFSSKFRLG
+287 EADDIMNFNAKFRLG
-302 TAAYASQ
+302 TAVYVSQ

>member
-1 MSFNVNSLPAY
+1 MSFNLGSLPAY

-36 EAGKTAGTSAINLLN
+36 EAGKTAGTSAINVMN
-51 STVDILPATCGFAS
+51 STVDIKDATCGFAA
-65 GQGGQLGSNATVF
+65 GQVGSNATVF
-78 SQIPLVVASK
+78 SQIPLVVGSK
-88 MLKEQMC
+88 MLKEQLC
-95 PETLRTKWT
+95 PEDLRSKWT
-104 SSQLGAAANQ
+104 SSQLGAGAQQ

-138 IWQGDGVGGTLDG
+138 IWQGDGATLTG
-151 LLYQTEQAQGAIPS
+151 LLAQTTNANGSINSA
-165 NGAYAQWTTSTAI
+165 GAYTQWTTSTAI

-187 LTPDLQTE
+187 LTPELQTE

-205 NYQALVAALI
+205 NYQALVGALI

-221 IGQFAQ
+221 IGTFAQ

-255 NDPARVILAPK
+255 NDAARVILAPK

-287 EADDIMNFSSKFRLG
+287 EADDIMNFNAKFRLG
-302 TAAYASQ
+302 TAVYASQ

>member
-1 MSFNVNSLPAY
+1 MGFILGSLPNY

-25 LKSFTTEFVTI
+25 LKSFTTDFVTI
-36 EAGKTAGTSAINLLN
+36 EAGKTAGTSAINVMN
-51 STVDILPATCGFAS
+51 SNVNIIDATCGF
-65 GQGGQLGSNATVF
+65 GNAQITGNETVF

-95 PETLRTKWT
+95 PEDLRSKWT

-123 ANNKMANIAKYVENT
+123 AENKMSNIAKYVENT
-138 IWQGDGVGGTLDG
+138 IWQGDGATLLG
-151 LLYQTEQAQGAIPS
+151 LLAQTTNANGSINSA
-165 NGAYAQWTTSTAI
+165 GAYTAWTSSTAI
-178 AEFWLNVGS
+178 SEFWLNVSS
-187 LTPDLQTE
+187 LTPALQTE
-195 DDLIMYTSYA
+195 DDLVMYTSYA

-227 VSNASGVNAPSSF
+227 VSNAAGVNAPSSF

-255 NDPARVILAPK
+255 DQVARVIIAPK

-287 EADDIMNFSSKFRLG
+287 EADDIMNFNAKFRLG
-302 TAAYASQ
+302 TAVYVSQ

>member
-1 MSFNVNSLPAY
+1 MSFNLGALPAY

-25 LKSFTTEFVTI
+25 LKSFTTDFVTI
-36 EAGKTAGTSAINLLN
+36 EAGKTAGTSAINVMN
-51 STVDILPATCGFAS
+51 STVDIKDATCGFAA
-65 GQGGQLGSNATVF
+65 GQVGSNATVF
-78 SQIPLVVASK
+78 SQIPLVVGSK
-88 MLKEQMC
+88 MLKEQLC
-95 PETLRTKWT
+95 PEDLRSKWT

-123 ANNKMANIAKYVENT
+123 ANNKIANIAKYVENT
-138 IWQGDGVGGTLDG
+138 IWQGDGATLTG
-151 LLYQTEQAQGAIPS
+151 LLNQTLNS
-165 NGAYAQWTTSTAI
+165 NGSINSAGAYAQWTTSTAI
-178 AEFWLNVGS
+178 SEFWLNVGS

-195 DDLIMYTSYA
+195 DDLILYTSYA

-227 VSNASGVNAPSSF
+227 VSNAAGVNAPSSF

-255 NDPARVILAPK
+255 SDPFRVIIAPK

-287 EADDIMNFSSKFRLG
+287 QADDIMNFNAKFRLG
-302 TAAYASQ
+302 TAVYVSQ